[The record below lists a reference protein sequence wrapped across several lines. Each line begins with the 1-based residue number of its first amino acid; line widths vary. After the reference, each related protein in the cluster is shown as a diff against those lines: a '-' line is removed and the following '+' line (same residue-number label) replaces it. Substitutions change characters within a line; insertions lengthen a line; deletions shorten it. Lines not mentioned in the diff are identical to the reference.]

1 MKIIQRTISSNEKC
15 QNDKVYCYLLISK
28 SISLLIE
35 VVRMNKK
42 TVVPF
47 ITFIIGI
54 LLIVNTSFVEGV
66 DFSLV
71 DVTNDIV
78 HVVDGVTTET
88 NLTSKPEID
97 IVSLEMNES
106 FVAVAF
112 LGTPFLHID
121 NFYDFIV
128 YWNGD
133 QNVNFTDG
141 HWNQG
146 NIISQTK
153 LVNST
158 GGIIVNTKIND
169 SIEMIGNTIYYPIYN
184 ASLIVTDLDPINM
197 IMDAR
202 QRGGPGADLYRDV
215 LEYNSNTGSAP
226 GFTFALSILG
236 LSTIVLAAILLKR
249 KH

>member
-1 MKIIQRTISSNEKC
+1 
-15 QNDKVYCYLLISK
+15 
-28 SISLLIE
+28 
-35 VVRMNKK
+35 MNKK
-42 TVVPF
+42 TLVPI
-47 ITFIIGI
+47 ITFIISI
-54 LLIVNTSFVEGV
+54 LLTVNTTFVFGV
-66 DFSLV
+66 DLLLV
-71 DVTNDIV
+71 DQTNDVV
-78 HVVDGVTTET
+78 HVVDGVTVAT
-88 NLTSKPEID
+88 NLTSYSEID
-97 IVSLEMNES
+97 IISLEMNES
-106 FVAVAF
+106 FVSVTF
-112 LGTPFLHID
+112 LDTPFLHID

-184 ASLIVTDLDPINM
+184 ASLIITDLDPINM

-202 QRGGPGADLYRDV
+202 VRGGPGADLYRDV
-215 LEYNSNTGSAP
+215 LEYNTNTGTAS
-226 GFTFALSILG
+226 GFNFTITIIG
-236 LSTIVLAAILLKR
+236 LSTIMFAVIFSKKKR
-249 KH
+249 

>member
-1 MKIIQRTISSNEKC
+1 
-15 QNDKVYCYLLISK
+15 
-28 SISLLIE
+28 
-35 VVRMNKK
+35 MNKK
-42 TVVPF
+42 TLVPI
-47 ITFIIGI
+47 ITIII
-54 LLIVNTSFVEGV
+54 SVLLIINTTFVFSV
-66 DFSLV
+66 DLSLV
-71 DVTNDIV
+71 DETNDIV
-78 HVVDGVTTET
+78 HVVDGVTVAA
-88 NLTSKPEID
+88 NLTSYPEID

-106 FVAVAF
+106 FVTVTF
-112 LGTPFLHID
+112 LDTPFLHID

-215 LEYNSNTGSAP
+215 LEFNTNTGTAN
-226 GFTFALSILG
+226 GFTLTISIIG
-236 LSTIVLAAILLKR
+236 LATILLAVIKSKKKR
-249 KH
+249 